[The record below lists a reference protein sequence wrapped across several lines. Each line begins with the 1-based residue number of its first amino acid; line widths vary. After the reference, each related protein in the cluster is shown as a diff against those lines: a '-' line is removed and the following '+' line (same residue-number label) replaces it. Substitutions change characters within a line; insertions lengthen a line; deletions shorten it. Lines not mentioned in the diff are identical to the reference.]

1 MCVVLPVDSNDS
13 GNLMAVRHHPYVK
26 TKKKLPLHERCVG
39 LFLVN
44 LVADVVDVG
53 GEVVLGMV
61 VDDVTDVGE
70 DHVLKY
76 AIFQVF

>member
-1 MCVVLPVDSNDS
+1 M
-13 GNLMAVRHHPYVK
+13 YKK
-26 TKKKLPLHERCVG
+26 TKEKLLLHEICVR

-61 VDDVTDVGE
+61 VDDVTDIRE
-70 DHVLKY
+70 DHILKY

>member
-1 MCVVLPVDSNDS
+1 
-13 GNLMAVRHHPYVK
+13 MAVGRHPHVNK
-26 TKKKLPLHERCVG
+26 IKGKLPLHQRCVG

-53 GEVVLGMV
+53 GEVVLGVV
-61 VDDVTDVGE
+61 VDDVTDIGE
-70 DHVLKY
+70 DHILKY